1 MTTILKRSPLIPCIA
16 LLSAVAVCPAAG
28 APSISDVNQVTTPQ
42 PKLIISGSGFTSKPR
57 PQPLYFFDFEDGTKS
72 QSPRSFISSPL
83 NATGTIT
90 RQTTPFSSGHSLRY
104 TITDD
109 HSATVLPRIELDQ
122 APDEL
127 YVYYHRRYDFSI
139 ADSSTWGPNGLNL
152 KPNRF
157 WSRDGNNI
165 VLGYQGKEGV
175 NSGRMIA
182 EYTGT
187 GGTLWLSRS
196 LPQIKDEWIQE
207 EIIYKAGDVNVQNGT
222 FDIIRN
228 GVLPYQRKWR
238 MRTNDRPGKYN
249 QFYFDQ
255 ISNGVNASK
264 GMNIYYDNIYV
275 DNSFHRV
282 YVSESATYNS
292 ANKRLIQVPTM
303 WDDNRI
309 EVDLNTG
316 GASVDS
322 LYVYVV
328 DSNGNANENGA
339 RICQSNCPEAQG
351 PSAPPDAPSLSVE

>member
-1 MTTILKRSPLIPCIA
+1 
-16 LLSAVAVCPAAG
+16 
-28 APSISDVNQVTTPQ
+28 
-42 PKLIISGSGFTSKPR
+42 
-57 PQPLYFFDFEDGTKS
+57 
-72 QSPRSFISSPL
+72 
-83 NATGTIT
+83 
-90 RQTTPFSSGHSLRY
+90 
-104 TITDD
+104 
-109 HSATVLPRIELDQ
+109 
-122 APDEL
+122 
-127 YVYYHRRYDFSI
+127 
-139 ADSSTWGPNGLNL
+139 
-152 KPNRF
+152 
-157 WSRDGNNI
+157 
-165 VLGYQGKEGV
+165 
-175 NSGRMIA
+175 
-182 EYTGT
+182 
-187 GGTLWLSRS
+187 
-196 LPQIKDEWIQE
+196 
-207 EIIYKAGDVNVQNGT
+207 
-222 FDIIRN
+222 
-228 GVLPYQRKWR
+228 